1 MAKRGTDHWSET
13 YCDRRFHPPHLTGLP
28 ALLVLLPTGTGPRRS
43 LPLRS
48 GARSFERGHPG
59 LRNRL
64 LANAGSATLG
74 R

>member
-28 ALLVLLPTGTGPRRS
+28 YWFYCRLEPGHDGACHCEAA
-43 LPLRS
+43 
-48 GARSFERGHPG
+48 ARSFERGHPG

-64 LANAGSATLG
+64 LAKPARRRLG